1 MLKNCFLFLGA
12 CLDKRQQGIGL
23 PQEAHLQNFM
33 GNHLQNFVGGFWI
46 KGGFW
51 EITSKITVV
60 KIISDALKK
69 IWCGKKMLKKKRKNE
84 T

>member
-1 MLKNCFLFLGA
+1 LFLGA

-69 IWCGKKMLKKKRKNE
+69 NLVWKKNAEKKEEK
-84 T
+84 

>member
-69 IWCGKKMLKKKRKNE
+69 IWRGKKILKKKEEK
-84 T
+84 

>member
-23 PQEAHLQNFM
+23 AQEAHLQNFM

-60 KIISDALKK
+60 KNHFRCIEKNLVWKK
-69 IWCGKKMLKKKRKNE
+69 NAEKKEEK
-84 T
+84 

>member
-1 MLKNCFLFLGA
+1 
-12 CLDKRQQGIGL
+12 
-23 PQEAHLQNFM
+23 M

-69 IWCGKKMLKKKRKNE
+69 NLVWKKNLKKKRKNE

>member
-69 IWCGKKMLKKKRKNE
+69 NLVWKKNSEKKEEK
-84 T
+84 